1 MKKKMTNLTYV
12 RLVLSGAIAGAALF
26 GVVAPMLG
34 FDPSAARDVVG
45 GAVGAGTVVA
55 VKFAHL
61 I

>member
-1 MKKKMTNLTYV
+1 MKKKMTKLTYA

-26 GVVAPMLG
+26 GVLAPLFGIDSSVPKELLSGVAG
-34 FDPSAARDVVG
+34 ASA
-45 GAVGAGTVVA
+45 VVA